1 MCVCVGCSVFGRVFH
16 WPAVPLRPAR
26 LIRTACV
33 FVRAESFTRVCHRLL
48 PVPASLPP
56 PPTLHPPSRVECI
69 RFNGPEDDGGFLDV
83 FAAGGE
89 SAVAGIN
96 SLCLLLFGL
105 EDQLDVTPGGQGV
118 GPGQSRLGLLSP
130 GSHWG
135 LFVYNP
141 SSGLSRVTAGRI
153 TCRKKAPQTR
163 HGDRVC
169 LFRVKHPCPA

>member
-16 WPAVPLRPAR
+16 WACRPSPSSPPDSNSV
-26 LIRTACV
+26 CV
-33 FVRAESFTRVCHRLL
+33 CASRVVYVCLSSAPPSSGLFT
-48 PVPASLPP
+48 
-56 PPTLHPPSRVECI
+56 PTLRPPSRVECI

-105 EDQLDVTPGGQGV
+105 EDRLDVTPGGQGV

-141 SSGLSRVTAGRI
+141 SSGLSRVTAGQI
-153 TCRKKAPQTR
+153 TWRKKAPQTR